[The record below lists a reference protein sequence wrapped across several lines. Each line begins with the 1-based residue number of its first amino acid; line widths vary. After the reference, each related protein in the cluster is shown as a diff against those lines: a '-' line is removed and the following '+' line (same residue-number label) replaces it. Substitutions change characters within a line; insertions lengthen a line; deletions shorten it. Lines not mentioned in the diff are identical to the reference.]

1 MNWSRTAASCCCS
14 AGDSGG
20 KIAELAGAVDERRI
34 ASRSRWADFCAD
46 VAKGVARE
54 PKAMREAVGWLCR
67 AEEAAPQRFRNSPA
81 AAETVAYLMARAR
94 ATAGGRELR
103 GMASRMGVPQ

>member
-1 MNWSRTAASCCCS
+1 
-14 AGDSGG
+14 
-20 KIAELAGAVDERRI
+20 
-34 ASRSRWADFCAD
+34 
-46 VAKGVARE
+46 
-54 PKAMREAVGWLCR
+54 MREAVGWLCR